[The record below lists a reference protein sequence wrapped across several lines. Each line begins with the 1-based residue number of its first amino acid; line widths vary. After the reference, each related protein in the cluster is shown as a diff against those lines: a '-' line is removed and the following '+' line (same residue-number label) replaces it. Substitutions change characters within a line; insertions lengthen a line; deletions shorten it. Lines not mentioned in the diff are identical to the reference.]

1 MSERTSKATT
11 AVRKAW
17 RNERQLV
24 SEGRGTRDWTQKQ
37 QRDILDPKIRAA
49 FDENNEVYR
58 GHHMQSVELF
68 PQYQGDPENIQFLSK
83 EEHLKAH
90 DGSFRILTNWY
101 YNPETKKKEVFE
113 DDKYKPCKIIYLS
126 DPICPPKPIVD
137 ESNEIIG
144 EEEENS
150 KKSQEEE
157 NKQSSNNVSPEETKS
172 KQPQQDQTSKMESDR
187 ANVSMVSVRS
197 CKNTNGVKT
206 DQGSNSNTNGQPV
219 TLAKQIPPIE
229 KRESKNDSKATK
241 RFEGKPHDVK
251 QPEKKGRLA
260 LLVNAIRDKHRELL
274 RREFYDEYGDY
285 YDDPVEKF
293 EAMRAHVDQHE
304 GDSIISCFLHVL
316 RYGKRT
322 YVDPVLENPM
332 VQNAISQAVS
342 LRVQR
347 KLSEGLSRNE
357 STNADEANIT
367 RQGCTDNH
375 GLSSSKDAISPNVQK
390 PDVQEP
396 TTTGAK
402 VPSSQLT
409 LDTINKES
417 FMKEAGYST
426 HVPTEERHRILDD
439 LRAEYTEK
447 EIEDRLNFNV
457 NLKKNSSKDY
467 SNAIEVWQKDL
478 DYLHSGDTED

>member
-37 QRDILDPKIRAA
+37 QRDILDPKIRVA

-101 YNPETKKKEVFE
+101 YNPETKQKEVFE
-113 DDKYKPCKIIYLS
+113 DDKYKPCKIIYLK
-126 DPICPPKPIVD
+126 DPVCPPKPIVD

-187 ANVSMVSVRS
+187 ANVSMASVRS

-219 TLAKQIPPIE
+219 TMAKQIPAIV

-241 RFEGKPHDVK
+241 RFDEKPHGVK
-251 QPEKKGRLA
+251 QPEKKGLLA
-260 LLVNAIRDKHRELL
+260 RVGDAIRDKHKELL
-274 RREFYDEYGDY
+274 WREFYDEYGDY
-285 YDDPVEKF
+285 FDDPVEKF
-293 EAMRAHVDQHE
+293 EAMREYLKEHE
-304 GDSIISCFLHVL
+304 RDSILKCSFHIL
-316 RYGKRT
+316 RHGKRT
-322 YVDPVLENPM
+322 YVDPIVDPILEDPM
-332 VQNAISQAVS
+332 VQNAIGQAVS
-342 LRVQR
+342 LGVQR
-347 KLSEGLSRNE
+347 KLSGNASGNE
-357 STNADEANIT
+357 SIRTDGTEKA
-367 RQGCTDNH
+367 RQSGKTP
-375 GLSSSKDAISPNVQK
+375 SSDKSAVPNVPKTDVPK
-390 PDVQEP
+390 PDVPKPDSLP
-396 TTTGAK
+396 TPDGNTPDEGTGKGTPKSPHPRKGYEGYRIKRNDDGELERQK
-402 VPSSQLT
+402 VPVKPTFMHPEQVET
-409 LDTINKES
+409 ES
-417 FMKEAGYST
+417 N
-426 HVPTEERHRILDD
+426 DD
-439 LRAEYTEK
+439 
-447 EIEDRLNFNV
+447 N
-457 NLKKNSSKDY
+457 
-467 SNAIEVWQKDL
+467 
-478 DYLHSGDTED
+478 